1 MDLDDVDVDVMDI
14 DGSDEEGGGA
24 NEEDGN
30 DFAAGPWA
38 LPAWA
43 PPPPPGAADEEL
55 EDAPREPLP
64 AFTPF
69 KFPQPVLDRI
79 SVSPTSVPWPRE
91 VCSVWGYYHEKYVA
105 RCTPLTT
112 RVTSCERPSL
122 LRATRRPLSSG
133 PSRPIGSS
141 IVERP
146 RCPRSSAP
154 RPYPPQV
161 PGTSA

>member
-1 MDLDDVDVDVMDI
+1 MDLDNVDVDVMDI

-24 NEEDGN
+24 NGEDGN

-43 PPPPPGAADEEL
+43 PPPPPGAADEER
-55 EDAPREPLP
+55 EDAPRELLP

-91 VCSVWGYYHEKYVA
+91 LLVA
-105 RCTPLTT
+105 W
-112 RVTSCERPSL
+112 EREVRRPHAARLL
-122 LRATRRPLSSG
+122 LRA
-133 PSRPIGSS
+133 
-141 IVERP
+141 
-146 RCPRSSAP
+146 
-154 RPYPPQV
+154 
-161 PGTSA
+161 